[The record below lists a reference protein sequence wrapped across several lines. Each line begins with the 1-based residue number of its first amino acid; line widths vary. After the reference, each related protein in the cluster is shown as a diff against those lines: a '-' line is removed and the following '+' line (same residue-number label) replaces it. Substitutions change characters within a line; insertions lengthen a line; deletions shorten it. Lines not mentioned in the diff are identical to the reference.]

1 VTLARAHDPL
11 AQTAKSQKTP
21 DTPADLRRALT
32 PTLFGV
38 PSHNPAIFRKKPS
51 TTPATG
57 DRPTATPDFCGISR
71 VSAEHHPPPPAHH
84 NAAGQR
90 PSPGFLRILR
100 FVRRHLPMNSAPQE
114 RALDDHD
121 TLTPPAD
128 DDTTLVLLKVE
139 EAARRLRIGR
149 TTCFALIRTGE
160 LESIEIGRLRRVP
173 ADAPAEFLARR
184 RAAKRAA

>member
-1 VTLARAHDPL
+1 
-11 AQTAKSQKTP
+11 
-21 DTPADLRRALT
+21 
-32 PTLFGV
+32 
-38 PSHNPAIFRKKPS
+38 
-51 TTPATG
+51 
-57 DRPTATPDFCGISR
+57 
-71 VSAEHHPPPPAHH
+71 
-84 NAAGQR
+84 
-90 PSPGFLRILR
+90 
-100 FVRRHLPMNSAPQE
+100 MNSAPQE